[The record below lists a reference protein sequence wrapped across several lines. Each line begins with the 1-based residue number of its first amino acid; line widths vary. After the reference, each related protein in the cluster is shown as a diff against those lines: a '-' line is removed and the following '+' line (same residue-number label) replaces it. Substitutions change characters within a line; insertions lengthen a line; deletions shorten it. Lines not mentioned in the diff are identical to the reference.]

1 MWAGTSAKKRALN
14 PTSSEQSGLVDLT
27 NQYENLRQSVIN
39 KPQRRDS
46 GLGLALFLRAGMTV
60 WMQTCGQL
68 SQPSHTTSPISNTRE
83 QKLDVRQRGD
93 LINILVTMVLN
104 QRKEQER

>member
-1 MWAGTSAKKRALN
+1 
-14 PTSSEQSGLVDLT
+14 LT

-39 KPQRRDS
+39 KAQRRDS
-46 GLGLALFLRAGMTV
+46 GLGLALFLRAGMRV

-68 SQPSHTTSPISNTRE
+68 SQPSHTTVPIPNTRE
-83 QKLDVRQRGD
+83 QQLDLRRSRD

>member
-1 MWAGTSAKKRALN
+1 M
-14 PTSSEQSGLVDLT
+14 VDLS
-27 NQYENLRQSVIN
+27 QHYESLRQTVID

-46 GLGLALFLRAGMTV
+46 GLGLALFLRAGLTA

-68 SQPSHTTSPISNTRE
+68 SQPSLPTAPISNTRE
-83 QKLDVRQRGD
+83 QKLDVQLNRD
-93 LINILVTMVLN
+93 LINILVMMVLN